1 MLGSLLRVLTFAFV
15 LASATA
21 CTTHERLPA
30 VPSDQAL
37 SVAFLGIPDSRFHLT
52 TEPERFREVWLAA
65 ERRLA
70 VSRGRQL
77 GTEHMLALSGGGD
90 NGAFG
95 AGILYGW
102 TQRGDRPDFAL
113 VTGVSTGALIAPF
126 AFVGRDYDEQLKAV
140 YTSVDQSD
148 IAIQR
153 QALAVLTSDSL
164 ADTAPLA
171 RLIAQYVTA
180 EMIEKIGNE
189 YRRGRLLLIGTTDL
203 DLGQPVVWNI
213 GAIAAS
219 GHPAA
224 GDAIRKI
231 LLASASIPAFFPP
244 VPIEVEVGGQR
255 RQELHVDGGAT
266 TQAFLYPANVPLRD
280 LPRDVGAR
288 RRVAWIIR
296 NGRTLERPVQVE
308 RGLVPLA
315 QRSISTMIAANSMG
329 DIYRMYL
336 INRRDSVDF
345 NLAHVTSRFTLQND
359 KPFDRTYMNALFEH
373 GRSEI
378 LRNAP
383 WAKKPPGFEP

>member
-140 YTSVDQSD
+140 YTS
-148 IAIQR
+148 
-153 QALAVLTSDSL
+153 
-164 ADTAPLA
+164 
-171 RLIAQYVTA
+171 
-180 EMIEKIGNE
+180 
-189 YRRGRLLLIGTTDL
+189 
-203 DLGQPVVWNI
+203 
-213 GAIAAS
+213 
-219 GHPAA
+219 
-224 GDAIRKI
+224 
-231 LLASASIPAFFPP
+231 
-244 VPIEVEVGGQR
+244 
-255 RQELHVDGGAT
+255 
-266 TQAFLYPANVPLRD
+266 
-280 LPRDVGAR
+280 
-288 RRVAWIIR
+288 
-296 NGRTLERPVQVE
+296 
-308 RGLVPLA
+308 
-315 QRSISTMIAANSMG
+315 STRA
-329 DIYRMYL
+329 
-336 INRRDSVDF
+336 
-345 NLAHVTSRFTLQND
+345 TSRFSG
-359 KPFDRTYMNALFEH
+359 KPWP
-373 GRSEI
+373 S
-378 LRNAP
+378 
-383 WAKKPPGFEP
+383 